1 VERSYQEWV
10 QWLENRSLMPLVKP
24 GLDNTRRALEDAG
37 LLKNLDPK
45 KIIHIAGTN
54 GKGTTAKTLE
64 QLLLSQNKSVG
75 LYTSPHLIDTCERL
89 RVNNRNIDTDLFVG
103 LCKSYEP
110 LIEKWN
116 LSHFETLTLFA
127 VDFFFKHHQV
137 DFAIF
142 EIGLGGTWDA
152 TNAIPHATSVITSIG
167 MDHMNI
173 LGNDIKVIAEN
184 KFGII
189 HKNNKVL
196 HFQYTPEIQQILI
209 EKIKLE
215 EATPVIT
222 GEPEF
227 VVDDGGVLPTYFLVT
242 EFGETKLSLLGRR
255 AAQNMWLALKTFES
269 LGFPLE
275 KGLPVLENIQW
286 PARMTPLSL
295 DFPVPV
301 YLSGDHNIQGLE
313 SLMEILLYAH
323 YHEIYFILGLSKNRR
338 HEDFVELLE
347 EVPRSSILFTR
358 PEFNGIEPE
367 DDSRPFYKSPME
379 ALTSLKTKVQKGD
392 LVVVTG
398 SLYLCGD
405 LMRFA
410 SQER

>member
-1 VERSYQEWV
+1 MERSYKEWV

-24 GLDNTRRALEDAG
+24 GLDNTRHALEDAG
-37 LLKNLDPK
+37 LLENLVPQ

-64 QLLLSQNKSVG
+64 QLLLSQNKKVG

-89 RVNNRNIDTDLFVG
+89 RVNDKNIDAELFVQ
-103 LCKSYEP
+103 LCKTHQS

-116 LSHFETLTLFA
+116 LSHFEALTLFA
-127 VDFFFKHHQV
+127 VDFFFKHHSV

-152 TNAIPHATSVITSIG
+152 TNAVPHATSVITSIG

-173 LGNDIKVIAEN
+173 LGNDIKKIAEN

-189 HKNNKVL
+189 QKNNRVL
-196 HFQYTPEIQQILI
+196 HFQYSPEIQQILS
-209 EKIKLE
+209 EKLKQEDAI
-215 EATPVIT
+215 TIPT

-227 VVDDGGVLPTYFLVT
+227 LVEDDDTLPTYFLVT

-269 LGFPLE
+269 LGFSLHQ
-275 KGLPVLENIQW
+275 GLPILETIQW
-286 PARMTPLSL
+286 PARMTPLPL
-295 DFPVPV
+295 DFPAPI

-323 YHEIYFILGLSKNRR
+323 YHEVYFVLGLSKNRR
-338 HEDFVELLE
+338 HQDFIDLLE
-347 EVPRSSILFTR
+347 EVPRSNIVLTR

-367 DDSRPFYKSPME
+367 DDSRPFYKSPID
-379 ALTSLKTKVQKGD
+379 ALNSLKSRVQKGD
-392 LVVVTG
+392 LVIVTG